1 MTARNTPVSYVRS
14 RFPTVAPD
22 EHTASAWRRLVQDE
36 RLRESLELPGR
47 LLGGYFRERQRSQL
61 GQIVAPANTAAAEC
75 ETLLVVGPAE
85 AITDAGRLVAA
96 CAHPLHNLLPAGG
109 RAGRAR
115 VVLLEASWDNDLLH
129 AALDLVRRACD
140 GPAFHNRWALA
151 IIGPADAGDLQQ
163 AYAVRECAAP
173 LAEALLDARAT
184 DEEIMRRLF
193 VQAATR
199 EAGTLLIEDNF
210 SYTAMPRLSESLPVS
225 GPAFLAATAIGVDT
239 ISLLKGSVWF
249 WEAAKKRSAAESPI
263 VQLAEFARRPGF
275 AVAAW
280 HHALLPV
287 AEVLAA
293 SLPHPCEILAAYRWE
308 GRARL
313 RKRPTSAVLHLAAD
327 MPRRDRFAIDVTEPL
342 TAEFDQFAPEAE
354 IRLSRLHD
362 IGIGELYQW
371 IAAVKVLEDLA
382 AADGS

>member
-1 MTARNTPVSYVRS
+1 MTARNTPVTYVRS
-14 RFPTVAPD
+14 RFPTAAPA
-22 EHTASAWRRLVQDE
+22 ERTAAAWRRLVQDE
-36 RLRESLELPGR
+36 ALRESLDLPGR
-47 LLGGYFRERQRSQL
+47 LLSGYFRERQRSPL

-85 AITDAGRLVAA
+85 AVADARRLVAA

-151 IIGPADAGDLQQ
+151 IVGPADDTDEEQ
-163 AYAVRECAAP
+163 ARAVRECAAP
-173 LAEALLDARAT
+173 LADALVDVSAT
-184 DEEIMRRLF
+184 DDDLLERLF
-193 VQAATR
+193 IQAATPA
-199 EAGTLLIEDNF
+199 AGTLLVADRF
-210 SYTAMPRLSESLPVS
+210 RYTPMPRLSEALPVS
-225 GPAFLAATAIGVDT
+225 GPALLAATAIGVDT
-239 ISLLKGSVWF
+239 VSLLKGSVWF
-249 WEAAKKRSAAESPI
+249 WEAAKKPAATESPI

-293 SLPHPCEILAAYRWE
+293 SRPGRCEVVAAYRYE

-313 RKRPTSAVLHLAAD
+313 RELPTNAVLHLAAD
-327 MPRRDRFAIDVTEPL
+327 IPRRDRFTIDVAEPL
-342 TAEFDQFAPEAE
+342 VDHYDKLSVEAE
-354 IRLSRLHD
+354 IRLTRLHD

-371 IAAVKVLEDLA
+371 FA
-382 AADGS
+382 AAATLEKLSSV

>member
-1 MTARNTPVSYVRS
+1 MTARNTPVTYVRS
-14 RFPTVAPD
+14 RFPTAAPA
-22 EHTASAWRRLVQDE
+22 ERTAAAWRRLVQDE
-36 RLRESLELPGR
+36 ALRESLDMPGR
-47 LLGGYFRERQRSQL
+47 LLGGYFRERQRSPL

-85 AITDAGRLVAA
+85 AIADARRLVAA
-96 CAHPLHNLLPAGG
+96 CAHPLHNVLPAGG

-140 GPAFHNRWALA
+140 GPALHDRWALA
-151 IIGPADAGDLQQ
+151 IIGPADDADEEQARAG
-163 AYAVRECAAP
+163 RECAAP
-173 LAEALLDARAT
+173 LADALLEVTAT
-184 DEEIMRRLF
+184 DDDLLRRLF
-193 VQAATR
+193 IQAATP
-199 EAGTLLIEDNF
+199 EAGTLLVEDRF
-210 SYTAMPRLSESLPVS
+210 PYTPMPRLSSALPVS
-225 GPAFLAATAIGVDT
+225 GPALLAATAIGVDT
-239 ISLLKGSVWF
+239 VSLLKGSVWF
-249 WEAAKKRSAAESPI
+249 WEAAKKQTTVENPI

-293 SLPHPCEILAAYRWE
+293 SRPGRCEVVAAYRQE
-308 GRARL
+308 GLARV
-313 RKRPTSAVLHLAAD
+313 RKLPTGDVLHLTAEA
-327 MPRRDRFAIDVTEPL
+327 PRRDRFAIDVTEPL
-342 TAEFDQFAPEAE
+342 TAEFDKFAPEAE

-371 IAAVKVLEDLA
+371 FAAVKVLEDLA
-382 AADGS
+382 ADGS